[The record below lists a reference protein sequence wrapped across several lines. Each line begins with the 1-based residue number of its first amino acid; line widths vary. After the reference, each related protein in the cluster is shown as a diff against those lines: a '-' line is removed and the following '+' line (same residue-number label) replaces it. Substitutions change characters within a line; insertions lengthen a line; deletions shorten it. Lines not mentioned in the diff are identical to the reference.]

1 MYIILQKEHKKALQ
15 TWTPNKNILHKFVIL
30 QTEGILSLLL
40 MGHETLTLCTKYI
53 LAWFATNQDS

>member
-1 MYIILQKEHKKALQ
+1 MYITLQKEHKKVLQ

-40 MGHETLTLCTKYI
+40 MGHKTLTLCTKYI

>member
-1 MYIILQKEHKKALQ
+1 MYITLQKEHKKALQ

-40 MGHETLTLCTKYI
+40 MGHETLTLRTKYI

>member
-1 MYIILQKEHKKALQ
+1 MYITLQKEHKKTLQ